1 MRVGIFGGTFN
12 PPHIG
17 HINMCKLFLEELSL
31 DKLFVIPANVPP
43 HKQIKSKTT
52 GKERFEMAEIA
63 FANLSDKVIVSN
75 LEMKRTGKSYT
86 ADTIKE
92 LKSQGYDDLYFLC
105 GTDMILTIDSWYKPD
120 CIFEN
125 ATIVYIRRENEIEN
139 IKLLEEKIASY
150 KTRFGAKIINIQ
162 VEPIELSSSMVREA
176 IKSGNDA
183 TEMVTPEILNYIES
197 KKLYRDE

>member
-17 HINMCKLFLEELSL
+17 HINMCKLFLEELEL

-52 GKERFEMAEIA
+52 GKERLEMAKIA
-63 FANLSDKVIVSN
+63 FSNLSNKVIVSD
-75 LEMKRTGKSYT
+75 LEMNRTGKSYT

-92 LKSQGYDDLYFLC
+92 IKSQGYDDLYFLC
-105 GTDMILTIDSWYKPD
+105 GTDMILTLDSWYKPEY
-120 CIFEN
+120 IFEN
-125 ATIVYIRRENEIEN
+125 ATIVYIRRENENEN
-139 IKLLEEKIASY
+139 NKLLEDKIASY
-150 KTRFGAKIINIQ
+150 ETKFGAKIINIQ
-162 VEPIELSSSMVREA
+162 VEPIELSSSMVRET
-176 IKSGNDA
+176 INNGNNA
-183 TEMVTPEILNYIES
+183 TNMVTSDILNYIES